1 MRVIVHV
8 REKCVP
14 VSVGE
19 GTQPVRWLANVGI
32 ARFDEQQGRGLG
44 SPMGVKAEDGSLLN
58 MGVSLIDA
66 GIKDMQHVWVVLKGA
81 AKRPHAR
88 HPGCSCHCTL
98 LRLAGHLD
106 DGELEPTSGRA
117 APKAALPAAAKGSM
131 ALAH

>member
-1 MRVIVHV
+1 MVCRSVPPVLCMHGIV
-8 REKCVP
+8 
-14 VSVGE
+14 SAIL
-19 GTQPVRWLANVGI
+19 LA
-32 ARFDEQQGRGLG
+32 
-44 SPMGVKAEDGSLLN
+44 
-58 MGVSLIDA
+58 
-66 GIKDMQHVWVVLKGA
+66 WVVLKGA